1 MSKQMPTQTI
11 DQSNIFAYP
20 ANSVRLYDRIAEA
33 IRYIS
38 SNQADQPD
46 LDTLAS
52 HVGMSPHHFQRTFSD
67 WAGVSPKKFLKTL
80 TLNDAKQRL
89 RASESV
95 LDASFGAGLS
105 GPGRLHDLFITTD
118 AVTPG
123 EYKSR
128 GEGMTF
134 YYGLHPSPFGPC
146 LIVVNDRGLSG
157 LSFIEEGA
165 QDPLTYQR
173 NQWENADWVRD
184 EARTESYMDRI
195 FFHSEISNEGQ
206 MKVLLRG
213 SPFRVKVWEALL
225 QIPSGTVTSYGA
237 LADRL
242 GRPGAAR
249 AVAGAVANNLVGVV
263 IPCHRVIR
271 ESGALAGYR
280 WGETRK
286 AALLG
291 VEAVH
296 ANSMG
301 LENTANNT

>member
-1 MSKQMPTQTI
+1 MPMQTI

-165 QDPLTYQR
+165 QDPLIYQR

-184 EARTESYMDRI
+184 ENRTKPYVDRI
-195 FFHSEISNEGQ
+195 FFQSEISNEGQ

>member
-1 MSKQMPTQTI
+1 MPTQTNEQ
-11 DQSNIFAYP
+11 DFKYADL
-20 ANSVRLYDRIAEA
+20 ANSGRLYNRIAEA
-33 IRYIS
+33 IRYIAKH
-38 SNQADQPD
+38 QADQPD
-46 LDTLAS
+46 LDTVAS
-52 HVGMSPHHFQRTFSD
+52 HIGMSAHHFQRTFSD
-67 WAGVSPKKFLKTL
+67 WAGISPKKFLKTL
-80 TLNDAKQRL
+80 TLNDAKERL

-105 GPGRLHDLFITTD
+105 GPGRLHDLFVTTD

-128 GEGMTF
+128 GAGMTF
-134 YYGLHPSPFGPC
+134 RYGVHASPFGPC
-146 LIVVNDRGLSG
+146 LIVVNDRGLTG
-157 LSFIEEGA
+157 LSFVDGDESDALSHQKDHWEE
-165 QDPLTYQR
+165 
-173 NQWENADWVRD
+173 ADWVRD
-184 EARTESYMDRI
+184 QELTRPFADQVFDRAQL
-195 FFHSEISNEGQ
+195 STDQ
-206 MKVLLRG
+206 KMKVLLRG

-237 LADRL
+237 LAERL

-249 AVAGAVANNLVGVV
+249 AIAGAVAHNLVGVV

-291 VEAVH
+291 VEASH
-296 ANSMG
+296 ASSSG
-301 LENTANNT
+301 LESPVDTP